1 MTENIEKE
9 DIQTKES
16 STSPVMYGADFW
28 DEEDD
33 EENEDN
39 QAEETNELQKQ
50 NNDKNLM
57 ISSKK
62 NEVEALLKEM
72 DLKIQT
78 GCFFNDS
85 TALELITKQA
95 ESEIV
100 DLDSETDIQDCY
112 EHLIKIVEKAN
123 SPKVYIDLC
132 MRGREIGN
140 NYAKIVLLMTDN
152 CTKEEKE
159 KYIKEILDN
168 RDEKTLLKLLK
179 VLSSKDEELFIKTLY
194 QIHNEHEAYSNEFI
208 EFIKVYRLKAGL
220 SIDNFDNFKVYENK
234 EDECKLIANLFFN
247 KNNSLINLRNYDF
260 IQDQILKY
268 KADGNYWTQFLM
280 DSDNTSIEIKEKIA
294 LKLIASG
301 EIMNLSLLS
310 GKSILSLPTKKE
322 IELFDEKESGLYE
335 LEKIYFDVSPY
346 KKTYILK
353 LEPYPETYKYVSK
366 CFMSAHNEILSKKM
380 LDFVAKCQTICC
392 KYEDWLQNLVTNYN
406 DNKTIVK
413 YIYDLCVSD
422 NSENVLDK
430 INFIEIVKV
439 FKKEELDIGKIL
451 KKYLELTNISEL
463 SIPMIEELVTVFE
476 GYDTAKIENEL
487 NVKLELKKQ
496 EEKEKQR
503 VLEEEHKKQLE
514 LEKLKRQQEAEAFA
528 NNIVQSIDNKATRQP
543 NNTSKRTQAKDD
555 TSINE
560 WNDLQ
565 KLLSKNQE
573 VKKDGQLVA
582 REKQSFGEN
591 SLNNT
596 INVIVYALFIV
607 LFIVLLM
614 GFILGGSD
622 FLGVLLQ
629 TLFVGIIIY
638 GVARIGLGKKKNK

>member
-1 MTENIEKE
+1 MTKNIENE

-16 STSPVMYGADFW
+16 STSHVMYGADFW

-33 EENEDN
+33 EEFEANQVED
-39 QAEETNELQKQ
+39 TNELKEQ
-50 NNDKNLM
+50 
-57 ISSKK
+57 SSVENSVLSSTKK
-62 NEVEALLKEM
+62 DVESLLKE
-72 DLKIQT
+72 
-78 GCFFNDS
+78 
-85 TALELITKQA
+85 LELKVQNGYFLSNSNELDKNVKQI

-100 DLDSETDIQDCY
+100 DLDSETDIQDSY
-112 EHLIKIVEKAN
+112 EYLIKTVEKAN
-123 SPKVYIDLC
+123 FPKVYIELC

-140 NYAKIVLLMTDN
+140 NYAKIVLLLTDN

-159 KYIKEILDN
+159 KYIKEILDSK
-168 RDEKTLLKLLK
+168 DEDTLLMLLK
-179 VLSSKDEELFIKTLY
+179 QLSVKDEELFSRILY
-194 QIHNEHEAYSNEFI
+194 QIQNEHEAYSDEFL

-234 EDECKLIANLFFN
+234 EDECKLIANLFFD
-247 KNNSLINLRNYDF
+247 KNNSLINLYNFDF
-260 IQDQILKY
+260 INEQILKY
-268 KADGNYWTQFLM
+268 KADTSYWTQFLM

-322 IELFDEKESGLYE
+322 IELFDDKKSGLYE
-335 LEKIYFDVSPY
+335 LEKVYFDVTPY

-392 KYEDWLQNLVTNYN
+392 KYEDWLQNLVTNYS
-406 DNKTIVK
+406 DDKTIVK

-422 NSENVLDK
+422 NSEKVIDK
-430 INFIEIVKV
+430 INFVEIVKV
-439 FKKEELDIGKIL
+439 FQKEELDIGKIL
-451 KKYLELTNISEL
+451 KKYLETADISIL
-463 SIPMIEELVTVFE
+463 SIPALEELLTVFE
-476 GYDTAKIENEL
+476 GYDTAEIENEL
-487 NVKLELKKQ
+487 NLKIELKKQ
-496 EEKEKQR
+496 EEEERQHL
-503 VLEEEHKKQLE
+503 LEEQRRKQLE
-514 LEKLKRQQEAEAFA
+514 LEKLKKQQEAEAFA

-543 NNTSKRTQAKDD
+543 NNTPKRTQAKDD
-555 TSINE
+555 TSTNE

-638 GVARIGLGKKKNK
+638 GVARIGLGKKKDK